1 MAEVKAT
8 FKGIEDLNV
17 RSKVVVIDKDTNE
30 KAIVTAVSFDL
41 DADSS
46 ELTDVLR
53 ALAANH
59 RVDVT
64 FQSVQMM
71 LDEPNKA

>member
-8 FKGIEDLNV
+8 FKGIQDLSV
-17 RSKVVVIDKDTNE
+17 RSKVVVVDKDKNE

-46 ELTDVLR
+46 ELTSILR
-53 ALAANH
+53 ALASNH

-64 FQSVQMM
+64 FESAQMM
-71 LDEPNKA
+71 FDESKV

>member
-1 MAEVKAT
+1 MAEVKAS
-8 FKGIEDLNV
+8 FKGIQDLNV
-17 RSKVVVIDKDTNE
+17 RSKVVVVDKDTNE

-46 ELTDVLR
+46 ELTPILR

-59 RVDVT
+59 QVNVT
-64 FQSVQMM
+64 FESVQMA
-71 LDEPNKA
+71 LDEQK